1 MAYIDILKK
10 LPSVGGPQ
18 KKLDFRAKLQWTLL
32 MLVLFYLMT
41 EVFIWGVSPEA
52 VRRFTELET
61 LLGSKMGTLV
71 TLGIGPLVTSS
82 IILQL
87 LVGSK
92 IISWDTS
99 TQDGKTLFM
108 GTQKVLGVLFCFFES
123 AAFVMF
129 GAIPPLSQAPI
140 VIGALIFQLAFGGI
154 LIMFMDEVVSKWG
167 FGSGISLFIAAGVS
181 RTIFI
186 EAIGSPSIGWGRI
199 PRALFAIAEQNPLAV
214 GTLILPV
221 IFTAIV
227 FMICVYAQALRVEV
241 PLAFGQI
248 RGFGTRWPLKF
259 FYTSNIPVIL
269 TSALLANFR
278 LFGTMLSSR
287 GIHILGTFDG
297 NGTPVSGLLHY
308 ITPPSGST
316 LSDIIIALGS
326 GVSVPANT
334 YIWITYTVFLVL
346 ASVMF
351 AVFWV
356 STSGMDSKSVSEQ
369 IQKVGLGIPGFRRD
383 PRIIEKVLDRYIP
396 YLAVLG
402 GASVGI
408 LAAFADFTGALGT
421 GTGILLTVMII
432 HNLYED
438 IVSKHMEDMHPAL
451 QKFMG

>member
-1 MAYIDILKK
+1 MAYIDILRK

-18 KKLDFRAKLQWTLL
+18 KKLDFRSKLQWTLL

-41 EVFIWGVSPEA
+41 EIFIWGVSPDA

-108 GTQKVLGVLFCFFES
+108 GTQKVLGVLFCFFEA
-123 AAFVMF
+123 AAFVLF
-129 GAIPPLSQAPI
+129 GAIPPMSQTPLI
-140 VIGALIFQLAFGGI
+140 IGALIFQLALGGI
-154 LIMFMDEVVSKWG
+154 LVMFMDEVVSKWG

-199 PRALFAIAEQNPLAV
+199 PRAVFAIAEQNPLAV

-287 GIHILGTFDG
+287 GINILGTFDG
-297 NGTPVSGLLHY
+297 NGTPISGLLHY
-308 ITPPSGST
+308 ITPPRGST

-326 GVSVPANT
+326 GVSVPAN
-334 YIWITYTVFLVL
+334 
-346 ASVMF
+346 A
-351 AVFWV
+351 
-356 STSGMDSKSVSEQ
+356 KSVSEQ

-402 GASVGI
+402 GASVGV

-438 IVSKHMEDMHPAL
+438 VVSKHMEDMHPAL
-451 QKFMG
+451 QKFMR